1 MSTPEGKI
9 KTLVKRRMAY
19 EFPRAYRFAPV
30 LNGMGAPGLDVYYC
44 IGGLFVAIETKAL
57 GKRPTPRQQIT
68 IDAIRDADGL
78 AYVVDD
84 VVTCELMIAHL
95 KSHL

>member
-1 MSTPEGKI
+1 MTPEGHVKN
-9 KTLVKRRMAY
+9 LVKRRMAD
-19 EFPRAYRFAPV
+19 EFPTAYRFAPV

-44 IGGLFVAIETKAL
+44 VVGLFVAIETKAK

-68 IDAIRDADGL
+68 IDAIRDAGGL

-84 VVTCELMIAHL
+84 VVTIELMIGHIKAHL
-95 KSHL
+95 